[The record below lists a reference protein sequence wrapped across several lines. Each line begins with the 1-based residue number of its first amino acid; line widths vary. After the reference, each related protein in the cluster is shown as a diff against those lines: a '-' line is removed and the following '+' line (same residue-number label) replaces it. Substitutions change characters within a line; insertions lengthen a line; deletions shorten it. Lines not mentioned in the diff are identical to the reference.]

1 MKMTDMDKKVQL
13 SKTFLIIMLVMIVLG
28 VISVIA
34 GFAGEGGI
42 RAWAN
47 LLLNNYYFL
56 SVAMGALFWLAIQAV
71 TQSGWSAAYL
81 RIPQAMGNYL
91 IISFVLFAIMFF
103 GVHELYHWTHADAVA
118 HDPLLQHKEPYLN
131 LPFFAIR
138 FVVFFGLWIFLSQ
151 RIKSLSLR
159 EDKVGGVTFFNKI
172 EFNSK
177 VFIFVFAFSFSLFS
191 IDWLMSL
198 DPHWYSTIY
207 VVKKFIMAFFHGVTF
222 IAAIAI
228 ILHKLGYLP
237 MLSKKHISDFS
248 RYIFALSIIWGYMWL
263 SQYLLIWYANIPEET
278 IYYIPREM
286 GEYKTLFYTELILNW
301 TFPFLFL
308 MWNRV
313 AKNENL
319 VLFAVLVLIAGQWV
333 ELYMSI
339 MPSLDLK
346 HSITLTEVGTF
357 VGFLGLFGLVV
368 GYSLSKMP
376 LIPKNHPY
384 LLESTHDDH

>member
-1 MKMTDMDKKVQL
+1 MKIIDMDKKVQL
-13 SKTFLIIMLVMIVLG
+13 SKTFKVIMIIMIALG

-34 GFAGEGGI
+34 GFMSESGT

-56 SVAMGALFWLAIQAV
+56 SVAMGALFWMAIQAV
-71 TQSGWSAAYL
+71 TQSGWSVAYL
-81 RIPQAMGNYL
+81 RIPQAMSTYL
-91 IISFVLFAIMFF
+91 IVSFVLFAIMFF
-103 GVHELYHWTHADAVA
+103 GVHDLYHWTHADAVA

-138 FVVFFGLWIFLSQ
+138 FVVFFALWIIISQ
-151 RIKSLSLR
+151 RIKALSLR
-159 EDKVGGVTFFNKI
+159 EDKTGGITFFNKI
-172 EFNSK
+172 ELNSK

-222 IAAIAI
+222 ITAIAI
-228 ILHKLGYLP
+228 ILRKLGYLP
-237 MLSKKHISDFS
+237 MLTKKHISDFA

-308 MWNRV
+308 MWNKV

-319 VLFAVLVLIAGQWV
+319 VLFAVLVLIVGQWV

-346 HSITLTEVGTF
+346 HSITLIEIGTF
-357 VGFLGLFGLVV
+357 IGFFGLFGLVV
-368 GYSLSKMP
+368 GNSLSKHP
-376 LIPKNHPY
+376 LIAKNHPY
-384 LLESTHDDH
+384 LLESTTEEH

>member
-1 MKMTDMDKKVQL
+1 MDKKVHL
-13 SKTFLIIMLVMIVLG
+13 SKTFKIIMIVMIVLG
-28 VISVIA
+28 IISVIA
-34 GFAGEGGI
+34 EFI
-42 RAWAN
+42 TQDSTRVWAN

-56 SVAMGALFWLAIQAV
+56 SVAIGALFWMALQAV

-81 RIPQAMGNYL
+81 RVPQSMSNYL
-91 IISFVLFAIMFF
+91 IVSFILFALMFF
-103 GVHELYHWTHADAVA
+103 GVHDLYHWTHADAVA

-138 FVVFFGLWIFLSQ
+138 FVVFFLLWILITKRINFLSL
-151 RIKSLSLR
+151 K
-159 EDKVGGVTFFNKI
+159 EDKEGGITFFNKI

-207 VVKKFIMAFFHGVTF
+207 VVKKFIMAFFHGVTV
-222 IAAIAI
+222 ITAIVI
-228 ILHKLGYLP
+228 ILHKQGYFP
-237 MLSKKHISDFS
+237 MLTKKHISDFA

-278 IYYIPREM
+278 VYYIPREM
-286 GEYKTLFYTELILNW
+286 GEYKTLFYLELIMNW
-301 TFPFLFL
+301 AFPFIFL

-319 VLFAVLVLIAGQWV
+319 VLFAVLVLIAGHWV

-339 MPSLDLK
+339 MPSLNLK
-346 HSITLTEVGTF
+346 HSITLIEVGTF
-357 VGFLGLFGLVV
+357 IGFAGLFGLVV
-368 GYSLSKMP
+368 GTSLSKMP
-376 LIPKNHPY
+376 IIPKNHPY
-384 LLESTHDDH
+384 LSESLHDDH

>member
-1 MKMTDMDKKVQL
+1 MDKKVQL
-13 SKTFLIIMLVMIVLG
+13 SGKFKMIMYIMIALG

-34 GFAGEGGI
+34 GFYTENET

-56 SVAMGALFWLAIQAV
+56 SVAMGALFWMALQAV

-81 RIPQAMGNYL
+81 RIPQAMSNYL
-91 IISFVLFAIMFF
+91 IVSFVLFAFMFF
-103 GVHELYHWTHADAVA
+103 GLHDLYHWSHADAVA
-118 HDPLLQHKEPYLN
+118 ADPLLQHKEPYLN
-131 LPFFAIR
+131 IPFFALRYIL
-138 FVVFFGLWIFLSQ
+138 FFGLWIFLTF
-151 RIKSLSLR
+151 RIKKLSLN
-159 EDKVGGVTFFNKI
+159 EDKLGGLTFFNKI

-198 DPHWYSTIY
+198 DAHWYSTIY
-207 VVKKFIMAFFHGVTF
+207 VVKKFIMAFFHGVTI

-228 ILHKLGYLP
+228 ILRKMDYLP
-237 MLSKKHISDFS
+237 MLSKEHIANFS
-248 RYIFALSIIWGYMWL
+248 RYIFALSIIWAYMWL

-278 IYYIPREM
+278 IYYVPREM
-286 GEYKTLFYTELILNW
+286 GEYKPLFYTELLVNW
-301 TFPFLFL
+301 AFPFLFL

-319 VLFAVLVLIAGQWV
+319 VLFAVLVLAVGQWV

-346 HSITLTEVGTF
+346 NAISFVEVGTF
-357 VGFLGLFGLVV
+357 IGFAGLFGLVT
-368 GYSLSKMP
+368 GLSLSKMP
-376 LIPKNHPY
+376 LIAKNHPY
-384 LLESTHDDH
+384 LIESLAEEH